1 MTSPMYSYMN
11 VSLIVRDKEHSQ
23 AIAIQDNPSDRA
35 EKTLNLRVHI
45 TACSNT
51 EPFLLRL
58 YDLDVSV
65 LLSAKSVDSI

>member
-1 MTSPMYSYMN
+1 MYSYMN
-11 VSLIVRDKEHSQ
+11 VSLVMRDKGHIQ